1 MPAMPVEPGNCGPS
15 AAHDHH
21 NPGRFPFNKN
31 SSFKFRKFRLPNRPV
46 HSGCTDPTQATPCL
60 VIILVSRIQK
70 SSTGDNNF
78 VKWKGTFW
86 SDWLKW
92 PARLVKADH
101 LQSWSRIIQLDRTK
115 MRPFHL
121 MNQPKFL
128 ATPAT
133 PLIQPNCFD
142 PLVTVLRGFHC
153 TYQREGSVRS
163 RTFDEYK
170 QR

>member
-78 VKWKGTFW
+78 VKWKGRHFGPT
-86 SDWLKW
+86 DWNDQTGQSGPPSK
-92 PARLVKADH
+92 LVPNNPVRPNQNASVPFDEP
-101 LQSWSRIIQLDRTK
+101 TK
-115 MRPFHL
+115 ISGS
-121 MNQPKFL
+121 
-128 ATPAT
+128 PAT